1 MSRQVQARLGLI
13 LLALATT
20 PAFGAEDSMKQD
32 TRPALAP
39 AAYAPLPLGSIHG
52 AGWLQRQLRIQ
63 ADGLSGHLEAFWP
76 DIKDSGW
83 IGGPAEGWERA
94 PYWLDGFIPLAYTL
108 DDAKLKADVQRWMEH
123 ILTHQHEDGWLG
135 PFKSAGYK
143 DYDVWPQFII
153 LKALRQ
159 YAEASGDARAVP
171 AMMRCARKID
181 ETLAAKPLF
190 DWGKYRWME
199 FVLVAQWLHEQTGE
213 AWLLDAAERAH
224 KQGFDWRGHFENFT
238 FKEKMAADK
247 CILDTHVVNN
257 AMAIKASGVWSRQ
270 SREQADRTAPDM
282 MMKTLDTYHGQVT
295 GILTGDE
302 HYAGNSPSQGTECC
316 AVVEYMFSLETLLS
330 TLGEPAFG
338 DRLERI
344 AFNALPGT
352 FTADMWGHQYVQQAN
367 QALCRLSVDRV
378 YTNNGP
384 DANLFG
390 LEPNYGCCTANF
402 SQGWPKFAAHLW
414 MKSPAAD
421 GQPEGLAAVAWA
433 PCTVDTTVGG
443 NPVHVEVR
451 TDYPFRDT
459 VEVLVRADSRFPL
472 RLRVPAWA
480 EGATVEIGGEAPVP
494 LIAGAFL
501 TIDRPWQG
509 DTTLRLTFP
518 MTARVERRYNISAA
532 VSRGPLVYSL
542 QIGSYWK
549 HLRGE
554 APHDDFE
561 VFPTTPWNYALA
573 LDSTDPAK
581 SFRFEEQPVGENPFD
596 PASPPVRAVVQGRL
610 VPDWVVEHNAAA
622 PPPQSPI
629 VSTQPLVELTL
640 VPYGT
645 AKLRITEFP
654 VLAE

>member
-1 MSRQVQARLGLI
+1 MRGTGKTCLGLV
-13 LLALATT
+13 LAALAAT
-20 PAFGAEDSMKQD
+20 PVFGADGTMKSD
-32 TRPALAP
+32 ASPALAP
-39 AAYAPLPLGSIHG
+39 AAYAPLPLGSVRG

-63 ADGLSGHLEAFWP
+63 ADGLSGHLEEFWP

-83 IGGPAEGWERA
+83 IGGKAEGWERA
-94 PYWLDGFIPLAYTL
+94 PYWLDGFTPLAYTL
-108 DDAKLKADVQRWMEH
+108 DDAKLKETVQRWMDH

-135 PFKSAGYK
+135 PFKSEGYK

-159 YAEASGDARAVP
+159 YAEASGDDRVIP
-171 AMMRCARKID
+171 AMLRCSKKID
-181 ETLAAKPLF
+181 QTLAARPLF
-190 DWGKYRWME
+190 DWGKYRWMD
-199 FVLVAQWLHEQTGE
+199 FALVAQWLYEQTGE
-213 AWLLDAAERAH
+213 AWLLDAVKRAH
-224 KQGFDWRGHFENFT
+224 DQGFDWRGHFENFK

-257 AMAIKASGVWSRQ
+257 AMAMKASGVWYRQ
-270 SREQADRTAPDM
+270 SRDAADAAAPDM
-282 MMKTLDTYHGQVT
+282 MMRTLDTYHGQVT

-302 HYAGNSPSQGTECC
+302 HYAGNCPSQGTECC

-330 TLGEPAFG
+330 VLGEPAFG

-352 FTADMWGHQYVQQAN
+352 FDAVMWRHQYVQQAN
-367 QALCRLSVDRV
+367 QAQCRLSVDRI

-402 SQGWPKFAAHLW
+402 SQGWPKFTAHLW
-414 MKSPAAD
+414 MKSPAAE
-421 GQPEGLAAVAWA
+421 GVPEGLAAVAWA
-433 PCTVDTTVGG
+433 PCTVDTTLGEK
-443 NPVHVEVR
+443 PVHVEVR
-451 TDYPFRDT
+451 TDYPFRDSI
-459 VEVLVRADSRFPL
+459 EVMVRADGNFPV

-480 EGATVEIGGEAPVP
+480 EGATLE
-494 LIAGAFL
+494 IAGEPAVPMASGAFH
-501 TIDRPWQG
+501 TVDRVWQG
-509 DTTLRLTFP
+509 DTVLRLKFP
-518 MTARVERRYNISAA
+518 MTAKVERRYNISAA

-561 VFPTTPWNYALA
+561 VFPTTPWNYALQ
-573 LDSTDPAK
+573 LDASDPAK
-581 SFRFEEQPVGENPFD
+581 SLRFGEGPVGDSPFD
-596 PASPPVRAVVQGRL
+596 PATPPVHALVQGRL
-610 VPDWVVEHNAAA
+610 LPDWTIEHNAAA
-622 PPPQSPI
+622 PPPQSPV
-629 VSTQPLVELTL
+629 VSTQPLVDLTL
-640 VPYGT
+640 VPYGI